1 MKPITDMQMKIYEF
15 LKERAQSGGIP
26 PTVREIGNEV
36 GLKSPAS
43 VQAHLNALE
52 EAGYIS
58 RGAQNVKRSIKVE
71 GMCDN
76 INHVPILGDVAAG
89 TPILAN
95 ENIDGY
101 IPYAGNV
108 SRDKPLFALNI
119 RGESMVNAGI
129 MNGDIIVV
137 EQTPTARNGEIVVAM
152 IDDEATTKRFYK
164 ENGKI
169 RLQPENDYMEPII
182 VDDCSIL
189 GKVIAV
195 VRYY

>member
-15 LKERAQSGGIP
+15 LKERAQAGGIP
-26 PTVREIGNEV
+26 PTVREIGHEV

-89 TPILAN
+89 TPILAS
-95 ENIDGY
+95 ENIEGY
-101 IPYAGNV
+101 IPYTGRV

-152 IDDEATTKRFYK
+152 INDEATTKRFYN

-189 GKVIAV
+189 GKVVAV